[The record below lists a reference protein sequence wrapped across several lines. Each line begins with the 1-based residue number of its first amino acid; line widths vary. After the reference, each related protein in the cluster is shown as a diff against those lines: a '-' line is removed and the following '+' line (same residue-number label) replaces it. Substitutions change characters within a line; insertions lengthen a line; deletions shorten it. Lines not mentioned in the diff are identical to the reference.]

1 LLHRSGLRAPKG
13 INQLGI
19 DLRHGNA
26 TIVMGPSSKIDYRF
40 GENGIRANNRAR
52 PPPASAEKL
61 QGEEAMLDRRELLK
75 RAGIAALAT
84 GLGPARAFALDPTVV
99 LPFDNG
105 KRPLVKY
112 PQKRPMIGLTSRPP
126 QLETPFSV
134 FDDGPITPN
143 DAFFVRYHLA
153 GIPYSIDPNKFTLA
167 IKGKVD
173 RPLSLSLK
181 DIRKLPAVE
190 LVAVNQCSGNS
201 RGFFDSRV
209 AGGQLGNGAMGNA
222 RWRGVPLKTVLD
234 MAGVQQ
240 GARQVTLNGMDGP
253 VMDTTPDFVK
263 ALDIDHAR
271 DGEVMLAYGMNGEDL
286 PFLNGFPLRLV
297 VPGYYGTYWVK
308 HLNEITV
315 IDSVFDGFWMKSA
328 YRIPDTPCNC
338 VEPGTAPKATI
349 PINRFTVRSF
359 FTNVSDDGKLKAR
372 KTTKLKGIAFDGGKG
387 IKEVAVSTDNG
398 ETWTLAKLGKDLGK
412 YSFREWTLPVKLV
425 PGFYDLR
432 VRATNNADDTQ
443 PLAPRWNPA
452 GYLRNVVETVRV
464 TAA

>member
-1 LLHRSGLRAPKG
+1 M
-13 INQLGI
+13 I
-19 DLRHGNA
+19 
-26 TIVMGPSSKIDYRF
+26 
-40 GENGIRANNRAR
+40 
-52 PPPASAEKL
+52 
-61 QGEEAMLDRRELLK
+61 DRRELLK
-75 RAGIAALAT
+75 SAGFAALAA
-84 GLGPARAFALDPTVV
+84 GLTPQLAFALDTVA

-112 PQKRPMIGLTSRPP
+112 PQKRPMIGQTSRPP
-126 QLETPFSV
+126 QLETPFAV

-143 DAFFVRYHLA
+143 NAFFVRYHLA
-153 GIPYSIDPNKFTLA
+153 DVPLNIDPDKFTLE

-173 RPLSLSLK
+173 RPLKLSLK
-181 DIRKLPAVE
+181 EIRKLPAIE

-201 RGFFDSRV
+201 RGFFDPRV
-209 AGGQLGNGAMGNA
+209 AGGQLANGAMGNA

-234 MAGVQQ
+234 LARVQT
-240 GARQVTLNGMDGP
+240 GARQVTFNGMDQP

-286 PFLNGFPLRLV
+286 PVLNGFPLRLV

-315 IDSVFDGFWMKSA
+315 IDGVFDGFWMKTA
-328 YRIPDTPCNC
+328 YRIPDTPCAC

-359 FTNVSDDGKLKAR
+359 ITNVTADARLKAG
-372 KTTKLKGIAFDGGKG
+372 KTITLKGIAFDGGKG
-387 IKEVAVSTDNG
+387 IREVAVSTNDG
-398 ETWTLAKLGKDLGK
+398 ATWVPAKLGRDLGK
-412 YSFREWTLPVKLV
+412 YSFREWKLPVKLAI
-425 PGFYDLR
+425 GIYNLR
-432 VRATNNADDTQ
+432 VRTTNNTGDTQ
-443 PLAPRWNPA
+443 PMEPSWNPA